1 MQHVTHR
8 THLAGLGQ
16 EVSGDR
22 LIRAVLQLDAGQI
35 GEVLNGHAGFD
46 RGHAIDERGAGG
58 AFAALLA
65 GQIVLIANI
74 AHKLLGHILKRHD
87 AVRAAVL
94 VDDHGQMDAALTQQ
108 FQARQQ
114 LGGAGQGDAFAHH
127 IAHDLGVRIAHVQQI
142 AHMHEA
148 DHVVE
153 ILAGHRVTGVRL
165 VAYERGGLDQGLVA
179 LDEDHVGARAHHLG
193 DDGFGRIEHIVQ
205 NRAFVLGK
213 VGVGAD
219 QHAQLV
225 VGHLGLGLLRVEAE
239 QADDAVRVLADEPDD
254 RAADGGEGVDGG
266 HHGARDLLGALHGDA
281 LGHHLGDHDGAVG
294 DDEGQD
300 DVHQAA
306 GDAGVHT
313 PAFDHRNQVGG
324 DGRGAERGGQEAG
337 ERHADLHGGEEGVRV
352 TCDFGDFGAASVLL
366 LHLLDLRAAQRD
378 QCQLGA
384 GEHGTDNEKY
394 KNQEDV
400 QTK

>member
-1 MQHVTHR
+1 
-8 THLAGLGQ
+8 
-16 EVSGDR
+16 
-22 LIRAVLQLDAGQI
+22 
-35 GEVLNGHAGFD
+35 
-46 RGHAIDERGAGG
+46 
-58 AFAALLA
+58 
-65 GQIVLIANI
+65 
-74 AHKLLGHILKRHD
+74 
-87 AVRAAVL
+87 
-94 VDDHGQMDAALTQQ
+94 MDAALTQQ

-127 IAHDLGVRIAHVQQI
+127 IAHGLRLRVAHVQQI

-148 DHVVE
+148 DHIVE
-153 ILAGHRVTGVRL
+153 ILAGHRIAGVRL
-165 VAYERGGLDQGLVA
+165 VAHERGRLGERLVGLD
-179 LDEDHVGARAHHLG
+179 EHHVGARAHHFG
-193 DDGFGRIEHIVQ
+193 HDGFGRIEHIVED
-205 NRAFVLGK
+205 RAFVLGE
-213 VGVGAD
+213 VRIGAD

-225 VGHLGLGLLRVEAE
+225 VGHLGLGLLRVETEHAH
-239 QADDAVRVLADEPDD
+239 DAVRVLADEPDD
-254 RAADGGEGVDGG
+254 RTADRGEHVDGG
-266 HHGARDLLGALHGDA
+266 YHGARDLLGALHRDA

-337 ERHADLHGGEEGVRV
+337 ERHADLHGGQEGVRV

-366 LHLLDLRAAQRD
+366 LHLFDLRAAQRD

>member
-1 MQHVTHR
+1 
-8 THLAGLGQ
+8 
-16 EVSGDR
+16 
-22 LIRAVLQLDAGQI
+22 
-35 GEVLNGHAGFD
+35 
-46 RGHAIDERGAGG
+46 
-58 AFAALLA
+58 
-65 GQIVLIANI
+65 
-74 AHKLLGHILKRHD
+74 
-87 AVRAAVL
+87 
-94 VDDHGQMDAALTQQ
+94 MDAALTQQ

-114 LGGAGQGDAFAHH
+114 LGGAGQRDAFAYH
-127 IAHDLGVRIAHVQQI
+127 IAHDLGVRIAHIQQI
-142 AHMHEA
+142 THMHEA

-165 VAYERGGLDQGLVA
+165 VAYERGGLGQGLVT
-179 LDEDHVGARAHHLG
+179 LDEDHIGARAHHLS

-205 NRAFVLGK
+205 NCAFVLGK

-294 DDEGQD
+294 DNQREH
-300 DVHQAA
+300 DVHQAT
-306 GDAGVHT
+306 GDAGRHT
-313 PAFDHRNQVGG
+313 PTFHHRNQIRG
-324 DGRGAERGGQEAG
+324 DGGGAERGGQEAG
-337 ERHADLHGGEEGVRV
+337 ERHTDLHGGEESVRV

>member
-1 MQHVTHR
+1 
-8 THLAGLGQ
+8 
-16 EVSGDR
+16 
-22 LIRAVLQLDAGQI
+22 
-35 GEVLNGHAGFD
+35 
-46 RGHAIDERGAGG
+46 
-58 AFAALLA
+58 
-65 GQIVLIANI
+65 
-74 AHKLLGHILKRHD
+74 
-87 AVRAAVL
+87 
-94 VDDHGQMDAALTQQ
+94 MDAALTQQ

-165 VAYERGGLDQGLVA
+165 VAYERGGLGQGLVA
-179 LDEDHVGARAHHLG
+179 LDEDHVGTRAHHLG
-193 DDGFGRIEHIVQ
+193 DDGFGRVEHIVQ

-281 LGHHLGDHDGAVG
+281 LGHHLGDHDGTVG
-294 DDEGQD
+294 DDQREH
-300 DVHQAA
+300 DVHQTA
-306 GDAGVHT
+306 GDAGRHT
-313 PAFDHRNQVGG
+313 PAFHHGNQIRGYRGG
-324 DGRGAERGGQEAG
+324 SERGGQEAAQ
-337 ERHADLHGGEEGVRV
+337 RHADLHCGEEGVRIAR
-352 TCDFGDFGAASVLL
+352 DFRDFRAARILL